1 MVLLYKT
8 EEDAIVKGLE
18 PWFIRGL
25 SLLGGEPFEPSNQ
38 QALLPLLRKVR
49 KAYPEKT
56 IWCYTG
62 YDFEQDLLTGR
73 LCDWSVTEEMLSYID
88 VLVDGEFKL
97 DLKNPNLRFRG
108 SSNQRVIDLK
118 NRCMVMNWFYGQKPI
133 KIKTLSTY
141 ENVGGVF
148 V

>member
-1 MVLLYKT
+1 MGRERVCRCSSAAALTSAKGVLTRKHGTFNYGAPFTET
-8 EEDAIVKGLE
+8 EEDTIVRGLE

-49 KAYPEKT
+49 KSYPEKT

-73 LCDWSVTEEMLSYID
+73 LCDWPVTEEMLSYIR
-88 VLVDGEFKL
+88 
-97 DLKNPNLRFRG
+97 RFSR
-108 SSNQRVIDLK
+108 RRI
-118 NRCMVMNWFYGQKPI
+118 
-133 KIKTLSTY
+133 
-141 ENVGGVF
+141 
-148 V
+148 